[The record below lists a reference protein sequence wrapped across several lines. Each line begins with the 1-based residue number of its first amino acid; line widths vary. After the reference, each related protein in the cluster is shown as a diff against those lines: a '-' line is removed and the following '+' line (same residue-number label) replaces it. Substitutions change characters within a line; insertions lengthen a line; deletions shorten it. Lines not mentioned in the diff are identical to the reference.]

1 MQILIV
7 IRSKRLFRLTQMAL
21 HWRWLMAW
29 IDELC
34 GEWASESEKKASG
47 QTRGTNQSIT
57 TTVTWETLLKA
68 HLLPEA
74 SQNIQHDKACE
85 NEMLFAS
92 EFVFV
97 DIDNE
102 MEEIFVDEIEDGV
115 AAGAERQAEIWL
127 EALKEDPEAN
137 KEFMA
142 SLVSNF
148 FFFWA
153 IFCSIL
159 LFF

>member
-1 MQILIV
+1 
-7 IRSKRLFRLTQMAL
+7 
-21 HWRWLMAW
+21 
-29 IDELC
+29 
-34 GEWASESEKKASG
+34 
-47 QTRGTNQSIT
+47 
-57 TTVTWETLLKA
+57 
-68 HLLPEA
+68 
-74 SQNIQHDKACE
+74 
-85 NEMLFAS
+85 MLFAS